1 MRTINEIIIHCSA
14 TPEGKD
20 YTTEDIR
27 RWHVKGNGWKDIG
40 YHFVIYRDGSVHL
53 GRKLE
58 QAGAHT
64 NGYNT
69 NSIGIVYVG
78 GCAAD
83 GKTAKDTRTVAQKRA
98 LLSLVKELKHQYP
111 DATIHGHREF
121 DNKACPSFDVRKW
134 VKENG
139 L

>member
-1 MRTINEIIIHCSA
+1 MRTINKIIIHCSA
-14 TPEGKD
+14 TAEGKD
-20 YTTEDIR
+20 FTVEDIR

-83 GKTAKDTRTVAQKRA
+83 GKTAKDTRTPEQKRA

>member
-1 MRTINEIIIHCSA
+1 MRTINKIIIHCTA
-14 TPEGKD
+14 TAEGKD
-20 YTTEDIR
+20 FTVEDIR

-83 GKTAKDTRTVAQKRA
+83 GKTAKDTRTPEQKRA

>member
-1 MRTINEIIIHCSA
+1 MRTINKIIIHCTA
-14 TPEGKD
+14 TAEGKNHTVD
-20 YTTEDIR
+20 EIR
-27 RWHVKGNGWKDIG
+27 RWHVDGEGWNDIG
-40 YHFVIYRDGSVHL
+40 YHFVIYLDGSIHL

-58 QAGAHT
+58 RAGAHT
-64 NGYNT
+64 YSHNT

-83 GKTAKDTRTVAQKRA
+83 GKTPKDTRTPEQKRA

-121 DNKACPSFDVRKW
+121 AKKACPSFDVQKW
-134 VKENG
+134 LKEVG

>member
-1 MRTINEIIIHCSA
+1 MRTINKIIIHCTA
-14 TPEGKD
+14 TAEGKD
-20 YTTEDIR
+20 FTVEDIR

-83 GKTAKDTRTVAQKRA
+83 GKRAKDTRTPEQKRA

-134 VKENG
+134 VKENE

>member
-1 MRTINEIIIHCSA
+1 MRTINKIIIHCTA
-14 TPEGKD
+14 TAEGKD
-20 YTTEDIR
+20 FTVEDIR

-83 GKTAKDTRTVAQKRA
+83 GKTAKDTRTPEQKRA

-111 DATIHGHREF
+111 DAIIHGHREF